1 MIDEDVKIIQLEHCS
16 SGEQDIFISLVSE
29 LDCGSKTDTA
39 VLDKMAK
46 LLSNICS
53 QKLSVNNLKDEL
65 EKYQRPGSILLLQS
79 TKVNKLIWDNL
90 RLPIRT
96 TDLKLQKFQVIN
108 VKAMTALTSLL
119 IDTLIGKAGIDKD
132 NLLTKLADALAL
144 LGSANIDLNHYRRVC
159 IYIPNNAH
167 KKEKD

>member
-1 MIDEDVKIIQLEHCS
+1 
-16 SGEQDIFISLVSE
+16 
-29 LDCGSKTDTA
+29 
-39 VLDKMAK
+39 MAK

-79 TKVNKLIWDNL
+79 TKVNILIWDNL

-108 VKAMTALTSLL
+108 VKANDCFNQPA
-119 IDTLIGKAGIDKD
+119 
-132 NLLTKLADALAL
+132 
-144 LGSANIDLNHYRRVC
+144 Y
-159 IYIPNNAH
+159 
-167 KKEKD
+167 